1 MKLSCEKA
9 VHPGSHICTYDFI
22 IFYMYTQLN
31 AHKASM
37 QHLRQLDLTSGQRQN
52 LREFGNQNPRHP
64 HRPHRPHSPGSVCDE
79 IGGVSSEAWPHA
91 LSFLSLFRRQRILQ
105 MSASQMSTTYNSL
118 IASFAKSKN
127 VIAAKQLLFDMSER
141 SWKPSTLACNVL
153 LAADELPM
161 SIFEKMLTWKLR
173 PNVASYST
181 LISACEKQQDTD
193 AALAILKSMGS
204 SALLPNVV
212 ACSAAIS
219 SCGGKWQ
226 TSMWLFES
234 MQLQIVEQ
242 DAITY
247 NAAIT
252 SCEKSKKAGCFASMR
267 CSHNSC
273 RAA

>member
-1 MKLSCEKA
+1 
-9 VHPGSHICTYDFI
+9 
-22 IFYMYTQLN
+22 MYTQLN
-31 AHKASM
+31 AHKASK
-37 QHLRQLDLTSGQRQN
+37 QHLRQLDLTSGQIQN
-52 LREFGNQNPRHP
+52 LREHSGNLQNPRH
-64 HRPHRPHSPGSVCDE
+64 PHSPGSVCADE

-141 SWKPSTLACNVL
+141 AWKPSTLACNML

-193 AALAILKSMGS
+193 AALAVLKSMGS

-252 SCEKSKKAGCFASMR
+252 SCEKSKKARCFASMR
-267 CSHNSC
+267 CSHNSY